1 MAEMGWGPLKVTPLR
16 LLNFKSRHG
25 HETQQRLPCYAH
37 SYLMPHSQMY
47 RNPLRAPASASQ
59 CPLPLLPTHQEI
71 SVLLAS
77 TFWACGQA
85 HSSGCRCLFPAEPQ
99 SSHL

>member
-1 MAEMGWGPLKVTPLR
+1 MGVGTTESHPLR
-16 LLNFKSRHG
+16 LLNFNQHRYDNSAAAALLRSF
-25 HETQQRLPCYAH
+25 LL
-37 SYLMPHSQMY
+37 LMPHSQMY
-47 RNPLRAPASASQ
+47 RNPPLWLPPASQ

-77 TFWACGQA
+77 TFWGVVKPTALSCW
-85 HSSGCRCLFPAEPQ
+85 LFPEPQ